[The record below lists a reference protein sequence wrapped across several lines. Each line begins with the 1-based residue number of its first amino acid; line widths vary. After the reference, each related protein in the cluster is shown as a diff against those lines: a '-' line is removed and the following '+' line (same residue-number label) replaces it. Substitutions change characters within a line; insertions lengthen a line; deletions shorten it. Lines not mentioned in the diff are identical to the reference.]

1 MKNRAKKLTIME
13 ERKMKPIVKSITLS
27 AIVMT
32 VIMLGTNLWAGQVTS
47 GQIAPA
53 FSLRDVKGMTHDLS
67 QMKERPM
74 VILYFFDA
82 DSRPSQEGLLS
93 LDQLTKRYED
103 ADLIVWGVTLSST
116 EKVAGFLTKTSPG
129 FPVLLDKSGVSDLYQ
144 ARLIIPTVCILGPGL
159 MVLDYFQGGGKT
171 TEIMLLR
178 LAERTLQR
186 KQTMLA
192 KAISDEV
199 SKKNPKNLKAKTV
212 KGYAALKEGNLNEA
226 EETFHELA
234 KNKGRGE
241 VLGKEGLTAVYARKG
256 QTEKALKLAEEVEH
270 EAPDR
275 AYVHVVKGDILFSQ
289 NKKKDAEAE
298 YRKAVQKKE
307 AEPFQKALAHNQ
319 FGRFQASLGKY
330 QEARD
335 LYDQAVDLDP
345 YYIEATSNKG
355 VTYEKEGKWNDALEA
370 YRKALSLDK
379 NDTFAAVLAR
389 KAQEMLAVQSD
400 VAKKKRIDKLVK
412 ELAARYR
419 SQKKSTKKAED
430 TWTSRPM
437 VLSFVDFQEKG
448 GLAERDGLSTVLT
461 TQLGEQLNASGRVQV
476 VERVLI
482 EQLLEELNLGSS
494 DLADPETALKLGKV
508 LAAKVIGTG
517 SLFYLPDGTLLSLRL
532 IDTETSA
539 IPKVVTRQLGLQASL
554 EKEINRLNRDILKA
568 MIQKYPLQGY
578 VVQARGQ
585 EVMVNLGSKQGV
597 VLGTKFEVI
606 EEQEPIKYKGKLLRS
621 TPKAVGE
628 IEVVRVE
635 PDLCYTRVLNQERL
649 IKADDKVREKI
660 EDLVAMEKSNVI
672 S

>member
-1 MKNRAKKLTIME
+1 
-13 ERKMKPIVKSITLS
+13 MKPIFKSITLLAS
-27 AIVMT
+27 VMT
-32 VIMLGTNLWAGQVTS
+32 VIMLGTNLCDGQVTS
-47 GQIAPA
+47 GQIAQV
-53 FSLRDVKGMTHDLS
+53 FSLKDVKGMTHDLS

-93 LDQLTKRYED
+93 LDQLAKRYDD
-103 ADLIVWGVTLSST
+103 ADLIVWGITLSST
-116 EKVAGFLTKTSPG
+116 EKVASFLTKTSPSL
-129 FPVLLDKSGVSDLYQ
+129 PILLDKSGVSDLYQ
-144 ARLIIPTVCILGPGL
+144 ARLIIPTVCILGPKL
-159 MVLDYFQGGGKT
+159 MVLDHFQGGGKT

-186 KQTMLA
+186 KQTVLA

-199 SKKNPKNLKAKTV
+199 SKKNPKNLKAKTI

-234 KNKGRGE
+234 KKKGQGE

-256 QTEKALKLAEEVEH
+256 QTEKALKLAKEVEQ

-289 NKKKDAEAE
+289 NKKKEAEAE

-307 AEPFQKALAHNQ
+307 GEPFQKAIARNQ
-319 FGRFQASLGKY
+319 FGRFQASQGKY
-330 QEARD
+330 QEARE

-355 VTYEKEGKWNDALEA
+355 VTYEKEGKWNDALET
-370 YRKALSLDK
+370 YRQALSLDK
-379 NDTFAAVLAR
+379 NDTFAAVLAK
-389 KAQEMLAVQSD
+389 KAQGMLALQKD
-400 VAKKKRIDKLVK
+400 IAQKKRIDKLVQ

-419 SQKKSTKKAED
+419 GQKKSWTKKKD

-448 GLAERDGLSTVLT
+448 GLAERDGLSMVLT
-461 TQLGEQLNASGRVQV
+461 TQLSDQLNASGRVQV

-482 EQLLEELNLGSS
+482 ERLLEELNLGSS
-494 DLADPETALKLGKV
+494 DLADPETALQLGKV
-508 LAAKVIGTG
+508 LAAKVISTG
-517 SLFYLPDGTLLSLRL
+517 SLFYLPDATLLSLRL

-539 IPKVVTRQLGLQASL
+539 IPKVITRQLDSQTFL
-554 EKEINRLNRDILKA
+554 EKELNRLNREILKT
-568 MIQKYPLQGY
+568 IILKYPLQGY
-578 VVQARGQ
+578 VVQTTGD
-585 EVMVNLGSKQGV
+585 EVIINLGSKQGV

-606 EEQEPIKYKGKLLRS
+606 EEQKPIKYKGKLLRS
-621 TPKAVGE
+621 APKAVGE

-635 PDLCYTRVLNQERL
+635 PDLCYTRILNQERAL
-649 IKADDKVREKI
+649 RADDKVREKI
-660 EDLVAMEKSNVI
+660 EDLVAMGKSDVI
-672 S
+672 L